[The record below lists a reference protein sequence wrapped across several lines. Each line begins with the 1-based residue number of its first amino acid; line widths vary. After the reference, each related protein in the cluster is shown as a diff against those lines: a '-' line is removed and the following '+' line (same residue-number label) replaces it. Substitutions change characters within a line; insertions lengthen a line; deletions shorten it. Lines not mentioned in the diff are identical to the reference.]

1 MAIYLPNLLLINSLS
16 LISTISIINI
26 NNVYFEFKTQK
37 INCKRKLT
45 AKSLKVTIKNSYWK
59 KSYKMSIN

>member
-45 AKSLKVTIKNSYWK
+45 AKSLKVTIKNSY
-59 KSYKMSIN
+59 